1 MDALTPIRQAKNQA
15 YADYFKKWLAVEKA
29 KHSATPPSEEMLEE
43 VRRHYEYYQGII
55 ELYQFKLQENN
66 NVTSSDYGN
75 G

>member
-29 KHSATPPSEEMLEE
+29 KHSVTPPTEAMLEE
-43 VRRHYEYYQGII
+43 VQNAYEYYQGII
-55 ELYQFKLQENN
+55 LLYQSKLQENN
-66 NVTSSDYGN
+66 NVSN